1 VSASAFSRR
10 LASPDLRRRRPRASA
25 PPGPSRAGSLRLS
38 APALTLALAST
49 TASAAAPT
57 TSPAAAIAPTYREP
71 TTPAEPTPA
80 EPAEPT
86 QADALGPQPSAE
98 TTADPRSKRERR
110 RAAKKEKRKAKA
122 AKEKNPERLEFGGLP
137 ATNYDSDLGFGFG
150 VVASLA
156 KFKPGYNPYRWRI
169 QMLLYATA
177 KRSPSGGVELPY
189 HEDYL
194 QIDVPGLLDN
204 RLRINADLGFRKF
217 ATTGYYGLGNG
228 SESLQPW
235 DNFDPDTENED
246 YVRARRYHQYDRIF
260 PGFTANARIKA
271 WDGSTEEHRRRLEFF
286 VGTYFS
292 YNVIRPYEDS
302 KLSEDIEAAKADT
315 EDGRTL
321 DRLLKGTDNHAL
333 LRLNLGLI
341 WDTRDHEFAPTRGT
355 FTEVS
360 TRISPGID
368 EKLYHAGF
376 TVNTSWYRALVGS
389 YLVLATRAVGDV
401 MVGNVP
407 VWELTRF
414 GALLSRDGPG
424 GSWSVRGVPRQR
436 FSGKRKFVSNVE
448 LRSEFLPFKI
458 RNQRFMLGA
467 IAFVDTGRV
476 WADVRRTEFN
486 GRTADGGGL
495 AIGVG
500 GGLRVRWGETFLVR
514 VDPSYS
520 PTEENFGLYLDIGH
534 IF

>member
-1 VSASAFSRR
+1 MVGLVRR
-10 LASPDLRRRRPRASA
+10 ERRRRERS
-25 PPGPSRAGSLRLS
+25 S
-38 APALTLALAST
+38 TLAAALALGLGLAGLAAAN
-49 TASAAAPT
+49 TASAANTANTDAAP
-57 TSPAAAIAPTYREP
+57 SDRAAEAPDEPMPADDELACDPD
-71 TTPAEPTPA
+71 
-80 EPAEPT
+80 
-86 QADALGPQPSAE
+86 ADAAEGPESPPP
-98 TTADPRSKRERR
+98 TRRERR
-110 RAAKKEKRKAKA
+110 ERRAAERKEAKRAKKAGEPSKA
-122 AKEKNPERLEFGGLP
+122 AKEKPPERLEFGGLP
-137 ATNYDSDLGFGFG
+137 ATNYDSDLGVGFG
-150 VVASLA
+150 VIASLA

-177 KRSPSGGVELPY
+177 KKAPGGGVELPY

-194 QIDVPGLLDN
+194 QIDVPGLLEN

-217 ATTGYYGLGNG
+217 ATTGYYGIGNG
-228 SESLQPW
+228 TENLRPW
-235 DNFDPDTENED
+235 ENFDPDTQNEEFSA
-246 YVRARRYHQYDRIF
+246 ARRYHQYDRIF
-260 PGFTANARIKA
+260 PGFTANARIRA
-271 WDGSTEEHRRRLEFF
+271 WDGSIEAHRRRLEFF

-292 YNVIRPYEDS
+292 YNVMRPYPGS

-315 EDGRTL
+315 PDGRTL
-321 DRLLKGTDNHAL
+321 DRLLNGTDDHAL

-355 FTEVS
+355 FTELS
-360 TRISPGID
+360 TRISPGVD
-368 EKLYHAGF
+368 DKLYHAGF
-376 TVNTSWYRALVGS
+376 TLNTSWYRSLVGS

-448 LRSEFLPFKI
+448 LRSEFLPFRIK
-458 RNQRFMLGA
+458 NQRFVIGA

-476 WADVRRTEFN
+476 WADVRRTEIA
-486 GRTADGGGL
+486 GRSVDGGGL
-495 AIGVG
+495 AVGVG
-500 GGLRVRWGETFLVR
+500 GGLRVRWGETFIVR

-520 PTEENFGLYLDIGH
+520 PTEENFGIYIDIGH